1 MIPVATRAVCGGLGT
16 ALSRQTVVG
25 SIETNH
31 DVGGKAKPPGQSNV
45 AVAACARVSNMT
57 GIYGRSSLLR
67 RDDIVLSVTVCAQW
81 RISVPGGERLA
92 MDALAVLAYNL
103 VMAHPA
109 RVRDCLPE
117 LQRRWPQHLVRAAVA
132 NPAVGGGVTFLASL
146 PMHAQVFIP
155 CHLLVALSACGL
167 WNIGRVREVLMAKMA
182 GGALHAGV
190 RTALDL
196 RGLVV
201 VAGGTVSLRLRQG
214 HQRKGKPQHRQP
226 QQHPGSTAHC
236 NRHSQPPFLAREPAT
251 TIFVMALLEKIDYI
265 SNCLR

>member
-1 MIPVATRAVCGGLGT
+1 
-16 ALSRQTVVG
+16 
-25 SIETNH
+25 
-31 DVGGKAKPPGQSNV
+31 
-45 AVAACARVSNMT
+45 
-57 GIYGRSSLLR
+57 
-67 RDDIVLSVTVCAQW
+67 
-81 RISVPGGERLA
+81 
-92 MDALAVLAYNL
+92 
-103 VMAHPA
+103 
-109 RVRDCLPE
+109 
-117 LQRRWPQHLVRAAVA
+117 
-132 NPAVGGGVTFLASL
+132 
-146 PMHAQVFIP
+146 MHAQVFIP

-236 NRHSQPPFLAREPAT
+236 NRHSQPPLFGSGTGNHDFRDGSLGKDRLYIQLPPLNQLFLTFLSLGLASLPAS
-251 TIFVMALLEKIDYI
+251 FALAKISWADM
-265 SNCLR
+265 SRSASPLLS